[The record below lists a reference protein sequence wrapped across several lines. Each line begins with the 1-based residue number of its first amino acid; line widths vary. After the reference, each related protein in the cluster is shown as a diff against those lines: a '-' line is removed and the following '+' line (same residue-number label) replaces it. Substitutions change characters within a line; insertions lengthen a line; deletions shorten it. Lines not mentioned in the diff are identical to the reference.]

1 MLPLL
6 WAKVKRKR
14 SNRKLSRGLS
24 LKKALR
30 VLRLALRLRRG
41 KWLGLISSWSFFRSP
56 RGWTPLQLERKLGIL

>member
-1 MLPLL
+1 MVLPLL

-30 VLRLALRLRRG
+30 VLRLALRLRKG
-41 KWLGLISSWSFFRSP
+41 KRLGLISS
-56 RGWTPLQLERKLGIL
+56 